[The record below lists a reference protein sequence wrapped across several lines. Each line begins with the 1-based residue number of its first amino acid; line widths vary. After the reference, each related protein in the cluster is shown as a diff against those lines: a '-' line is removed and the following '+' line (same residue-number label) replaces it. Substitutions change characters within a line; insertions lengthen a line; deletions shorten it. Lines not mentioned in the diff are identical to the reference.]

1 MSADLRRKLEG
12 MDPAAPSG
20 QSPHVGRL
28 RAEEGLL
35 SIPSLPLHH
44 GGAMTDV
51 EVAWRLT
58 GPEVSG
64 AAAAGRQSAP
74 LVVVM
79 GGISGH
85 RRVFGPP
92 GEERGWWQEVA
103 GEGGSFPSDRW
114 RVLAFDFLGGSGRT
128 TGPRPDQAPGSFPTV
143 SSHDQAALLALLLDH
158 LGVEAVDAIVGASYG
173 GMVAL
178 AFARRHPS
186 RVRRL
191 LVVSAADRTDPMST
205 AWRSMQR
212 EVLRFAI
219 SCGRGADGLRLARAM
234 AMATYRSRSEFA
246 QRFDGEARR
255 AAPDARFTFPV
266 EEYLL
271 ARGDDYAR
279 RYFPG
284 GFLVLSESID
294 LHRVDVTGITV
305 PVEAVAVEEDQLV
318 PVADVRAMVERLPRG
333 RLHVMSSHY
342 GHDTFLKESS
352 KLRPFFEAL
361 LDVP

>member
-1 MSADLRRKLEG
+1 MANRPQTAIAPADATDVAEGVLRL
-12 MDPAAPSG
+12 
-20 QSPHVGRL
+20 
-28 RAEEGLL
+28 
-35 SIPSLPLHH
+35 PSLALHH
-44 GGAMTDV
+44 GGVLRDV
-51 EVAWRLT
+51 QLAWRMT
-58 GPEVSG
+58 GP
-64 AAAAGRQSAP
+64 ADAP
-74 LVVVM
+74 CVVVM

-103 GEGGSFPSDRW
+103 GEGGSFPSDRV
-114 RVLAFDFLGGSGRT
+114 RMLAFDYLGGSGAT
-128 TGPRPDQAPGSFPTV
+128 TGPRPDHVPGAFPTV
-143 SSHDQAALLALLLDH
+143 SSHDQAVLLALLLDH
-158 LGVEAVDAIVGASYG
+158 LGIDAVDAIVGASYG

-178 AFARRHPS
+178 AFAQGNAA

-234 AMATYRSRSEFA
+234 AMSTYRSRSEFA

-255 AAPDARFTFPV
+255 ASPDARLTFPV

-294 LHRVDVTGITV
+294 LHRVDAASIVV
-305 PVEAVAVEEDQLV
+305 PVDAVAVEEDQLV

-342 GHDTFLKESS
+342 GHDTFLKESD
-352 KLRPFFEAL
+352 KLRPFFAGL
-361 LDVP
+361 LPG

>member
-1 MSADLRRKLEG
+1 VR
-12 MDPAAPSG
+12 
-20 QSPHVGRL
+20 
-28 RAEEGLL
+28 
-35 SIPSLPLHH
+35 I
-44 GGAMTDV
+44 
-51 EVAWRLT
+51 
-58 GPEVSG
+58 
-64 AAAAGRQSAP
+64 
-74 LVVVM
+74 
-79 GGISGH
+79 
-85 RRVFGPP
+85 
-92 GEERGWWQEVA
+92 
-103 GEGGSFPSDRW
+103 
-114 RVLAFDFLGGSGRT
+114 LAFDYLGGSGAT
-128 TGPRPDQAPGSFPTV
+128 TGPRPDEVPGSFPTV
-143 SSHDQAALLALLLDH
+143 SSHDQATLLALLLDH
-158 LGVEAVDAIVGASYG
+158 LGIASVDAMVGASYG

-178 AFARRHPS
+178 AFAQRHAS

-255 AAPDARFTFPV
+255 ASPDARFTFPV

-294 LHRVDVTGITV
+294 LHRVDAAAIDV
-305 PVEAVAVEEDQLV
+305 PVDAVAVEEDQLV

-333 RLHVMSSHY
+333 RLHVLSSHY
-342 GHDTFLKESS
+342 GHDTFLKESD
-352 KLRPFFEAL
+352 KLRPFFDRL
-361 LDVP
+361 LAPA

>member
-1 MSADLRRKLEG
+1 MANRPQTAIAPADATDVAEGVLRL
-12 MDPAAPSG
+12 
-20 QSPHVGRL
+20 
-28 RAEEGLL
+28 
-35 SIPSLPLHH
+35 PSLALHH
-44 GGAMTDV
+44 GGVLRDV
-51 EVAWRLT
+51 QLAWRMT
-58 GPEVSG
+58 GP
-64 AAAAGRQSAP
+64 ADAP
-74 LVVVM
+74 CVVVM

-103 GEGGSFPSDRW
+103 GEGGSFPSDRV
-114 RVLAFDFLGGSGRT
+114 RMLAFDYLGGSGAT
-128 TGPRPDQAPGSFPTV
+128 TGPRPDHVPGAFPTV

-158 LGVEAVDAIVGASYG
+158 LGIDAVDAIVGASYG

-178 AFARRHPS
+178 AFAQRNAA

-234 AMATYRSRSEFA
+234 AMSTYRSRSEFA

-255 AAPDARFTFPV
+255 ASPDARLTFPV

-279 RYFPG
+279 RFPRPVRVHRPAPRRCREHRRAG
-284 GFLVLSESID
+284 G
-294 LHRVDVTGITV
+294 
-305 PVEAVAVEEDQLV
+305 
-318 PVADVRAMVERLPRG
+318 RG
-333 RLHVMSSHY
+333 RGGGGPACTGRRCACDGRASAARPAACDVLA
-342 GHDTFLKESS
+342 
-352 KLRPFFEAL
+352 LRPRHLPQGERQAAAVL
-361 LDVP
+361 RRTTPRVVDPGRLSDAPYPPLPTRHAEHEIPT

>member
-1 MSADLRRKLEG
+1 MANRPQTAIAPADATDVAEGVLRL
-12 MDPAAPSG
+12 
-20 QSPHVGRL
+20 
-28 RAEEGLL
+28 
-35 SIPSLPLHH
+35 PSLALHH
-44 GGAMTDV
+44 GGVLRDV
-51 EVAWRLT
+51 QLAWRMT
-58 GPEVSG
+58 GP
-64 AAAAGRQSAP
+64 ADAP
-74 LVVVM
+74 CVVVM

-103 GEGGSFPSDRW
+103 GEGGSFPSDRV
-114 RVLAFDFLGGSGRT
+114 RMLAFDYLGGSGAT
-128 TGPRPDQAPGSFPTV
+128 TGPRPDHVPGAFPTV
-143 SSHDQAALLALLLDH
+143 SSYDQAVLLALLLDH
-158 LGVEAVDAIVGASYG
+158 LGIDAVDAIAGASYG

-178 AFARRHPS
+178 AFAQRNAA

-234 AMATYRSRSEFA
+234 AMSTYRSRSEFA

-255 AAPDARFTFPV
+255 ASPDARLTFPV

-294 LHRVDVTGITV
+294 LHRVDAASIVV
-305 PVEAVAVEEDQLV
+305 PVDAVAVEEDQLV

-342 GHDTFLKESS
+342 GHDTFLKESD
-352 KLRPFFEAL
+352 KLRPFFAGL
-361 LDVP
+361 LPG

>member
-1 MSADLRRKLEG
+1 MANRPQTAIAPADATDVAEGVLRL
-12 MDPAAPSG
+12 
-20 QSPHVGRL
+20 
-28 RAEEGLL
+28 
-35 SIPSLPLHH
+35 PSLALHH
-44 GGAMTDV
+44 GGVLRDV
-51 EVAWRLT
+51 QLAWRMT
-58 GPEVSG
+58 GP
-64 AAAAGRQSAP
+64 ADAP
-74 LVVVM
+74 CVVVM

-103 GEGGSFPSDRW
+103 GEGGSFPSDRV
-114 RVLAFDFLGGSGRT
+114 RMLAFDYLGGSGAT
-128 TGPRPDQAPGSFPTV
+128 TGPRPDHVPGAFPTV
-143 SSHDQAALLALLLDH
+143 SSHDQAVLLALLLDH
-158 LGVEAVDAIVGASYG
+158 LGIDAVDAIAGASYG

-178 AFARRHPS
+178 AFAQRNAA

-234 AMATYRSRSEFA
+234 AMSTYRSRSEFA

-255 AAPDARFTFPV
+255 ASPDARLTFPV

-294 LHRVDVTGITV
+294 LHRVDAASIVV
-305 PVEAVAVEEDQLV
+305 PVDAVAVEEDQLV

-342 GHDTFLKESS
+342 GHDTFLKESD
-352 KLRPFFEAL
+352 KLRPFFAGL
-361 LDVP
+361 LPG

>member
-1 MSADLRRKLEG
+1 MANRPQTAIAPADATDVAEGVLRL
-12 MDPAAPSG
+12 
-20 QSPHVGRL
+20 
-28 RAEEGLL
+28 
-35 SIPSLPLHH
+35 PSLALHH
-44 GGAMTDV
+44 GGVLRDV
-51 EVAWRLT
+51 QLAWRMT
-58 GPEVSG
+58 GP
-64 AAAAGRQSAP
+64 ADAP
-74 LVVVM
+74 CVVVM

-103 GEGGSFPSDRW
+103 GEGGSFPSDRV
-114 RVLAFDFLGGSGRT
+114 RMLAFDYLGGSGAT
-128 TGPRPDQAPGSFPTV
+128 TGPRPDHVPGAFPTV
-143 SSHDQAALLALLLDH
+143 SSHDQAVLLALLLDH
-158 LGVEAVDAIVGASYG
+158 LGIDAVDAIVGASYG

-178 AFARRHPS
+178 AFAQRNAA

-234 AMATYRSRSEFA
+234 AMSTYRSRSEFA

-255 AAPDARFTFPV
+255 ASPDARLTFPV

-284 GFLVLSESID
+284 GFLVLYESID
-294 LHRVDVTGITV
+294 LHRVDAASIVV
-305 PVEAVAVEEDQLV
+305 PVDAVAVEEDQLV

-342 GHDTFLKESS
+342 GHDTFLKESD
-352 KLRPFFEAL
+352 KLRPFFAGL
-361 LDVP
+361 LPG

>member
-1 MSADLRRKLEG
+1 MANRPQTAIAPADATHVAEGVLRL
-12 MDPAAPSG
+12 
-20 QSPHVGRL
+20 
-28 RAEEGLL
+28 
-35 SIPSLPLHH
+35 PSLALHH
-44 GGAMTDV
+44 GGVLRDV
-51 EVAWRLT
+51 QLAWRMT
-58 GPEVSG
+58 GP
-64 AAAAGRQSAP
+64 ADAP
-74 LVVVM
+74 CVVVM

-103 GEGGSFPSDRW
+103 GEGGSFPSDRV
-114 RVLAFDFLGGSGRT
+114 RMLAFDYLGGSGAT
-128 TGPRPDQAPGSFPTV
+128 TGPRPDHVPGAFPTV
-143 SSHDQAALLALLLDH
+143 SSHDQAVLLALLLDH
-158 LGVEAVDAIVGASYG
+158 LGIDAVDAIVGASYG

-178 AFARRHPS
+178 AFAQRNAA

-234 AMATYRSRSEFA
+234 AMSTYRSRSEFA

-255 AAPDARFTFPV
+255 ASPDARLTFPV

-294 LHRVDVTGITV
+294 LHRVDAASIVV
-305 PVEAVAVEEDQLV
+305 PVDAVAVEEDQLV

-342 GHDTFLKESS
+342 GHDTFLKECD
-352 KLRPFFEAL
+352 KLRPFFAGL
-361 LDVP
+361 LPG

>member
-1 MSADLRRKLEG
+1 MANRPQTSIAPADATDVAEGVLRL
-12 MDPAAPSG
+12 
-20 QSPHVGRL
+20 
-28 RAEEGLL
+28 
-35 SIPSLPLHH
+35 PSLALHH
-44 GGAMTDV
+44 GGVLRDV
-51 EVAWRLT
+51 QLAWRMT
-58 GPEVSG
+58 GP
-64 AAAAGRQSAP
+64 ADAP
-74 LVVVM
+74 CVVVM

-103 GEGGSFPSDRW
+103 GEGGSFPSDRV
-114 RVLAFDFLGGSGRT
+114 RMLAFDYLGGSGAT
-128 TGPRPDQAPGSFPTV
+128 TGPRPDHVPGAFPTV
-143 SSHDQAALLALLLDH
+143 SSHDQAVLLALLLDH
-158 LGVEAVDAIVGASYG
+158 LGIDAVDAIVGASYG

-178 AFARRHPS
+178 AFAQGNAA

-234 AMATYRSRSEFA
+234 AMSTYRSRSEFA

-255 AAPDARFTFPV
+255 ASPDARLTFPV

-294 LHRVDVTGITV
+294 LHRVDAASIVV
-305 PVEAVAVEEDQLV
+305 PVDAVAVEEDQLV

-342 GHDTFLKESS
+342 GHDTFLKESD
-352 KLRPFFEAL
+352 KLRPFFAGL
-361 LDVP
+361 LPG

>member
-1 MSADLRRKLEG
+1 MANRPQTAIAPADATDVAEGVLRL
-12 MDPAAPSG
+12 
-20 QSPHVGRL
+20 
-28 RAEEGLL
+28 
-35 SIPSLPLHH
+35 PSLALHH
-44 GGAMTDV
+44 GGVLRDV
-51 EVAWRLT
+51 QLAWRMT
-58 GPEVSG
+58 GP
-64 AAAAGRQSAP
+64 ADAP
-74 LVVVM
+74 CVVVM

-103 GEGGSFPSDRW
+103 GEGGSFPSDRV
-114 RVLAFDFLGGSGRT
+114 RMLSFDYLGGSGAT
-128 TGPRPDQAPGSFPTV
+128 TGPRPDHVPGAFPTV
-143 SSHDQAALLALLLDH
+143 ASHDQAALLALLLDH
-158 LGVEAVDAIVGASYG
+158 LGIDAVDAIVGASYG

-178 AFARRHPS
+178 AFAQRHAA

-234 AMATYRSRSEFA
+234 AMSTYRSRSEFA

-284 GFLVLSESID
+284 GFHVLSESID

-305 PVEAVAVEEDQLV
+305 PVDAVAVEEDQLV

-342 GHDTFLKESS
+342 GHDTFLKESA